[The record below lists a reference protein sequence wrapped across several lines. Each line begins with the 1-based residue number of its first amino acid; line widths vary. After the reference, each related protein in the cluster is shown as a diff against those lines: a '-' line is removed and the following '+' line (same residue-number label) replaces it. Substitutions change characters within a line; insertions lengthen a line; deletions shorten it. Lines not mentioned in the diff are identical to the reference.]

1 MQKWL
6 CLPGKIV
13 DSALAISLSTTS
25 CAHVACIQQLPLPPA
40 PCWCEGRMWSWRCS
54 STGEHTLPNTEP
66 GLWLSLLYAA
76 GCLLQ
81 GLDASDKPLPIS
93 SESDGTVPAVLVAA
107 RVVLFTHTSL
117 CMHASAHIQIFYLC
131 TPASACA
138 EGYSPASLS
147 SPLLRERLKG
157 PLGPSQL
164 WGPHRRGV
172 LQWVKPARS
181 WLFACSWRGAS
192 LSGGHLYGFAQ
203 HFQLPAASKEEWFR
217 AQKVVTNICFLIK
230 SWMQSDG
237 NC

>member
-25 CAHVACIQQLPLPPA
+25 CAHAACIQQLPLPPA

-54 STGEHTLPNTEP
+54 SSREHTLPNAEP
-66 GLWLSLLYAA
+66 GLWPWLLYTA

-117 CMHASAHIQIFYLC
+117 CMHACAHIQIFYLC
-131 TPASACA
+131 TPASAGAKDIPLPPCPHPCS
-138 EGYSPASLS
+138 GKGMKGSLGS
-147 SPLLRERLKG
+147 
-157 PLGPSQL
+157 SQL
-164 WGPHRRGV
+164 
-172 LQWVKPARS
+172 
-181 WLFACSWRGAS
+181 
-192 LSGGHLYGFAQ
+192 
-203 HFQLPAASKEEWFR
+203 
-217 AQKVVTNICFLIK
+217 
-230 SWMQSDG
+230 
-237 NC
+237 